1 MEFSGQYLT
10 YQEYLALGGTLNLM
24 PFNLLEFEA
33 RRQIDLK
40 TFNRLVDQEDIPQE
54 VKMCVYN
61 LINEINGYRNTT
73 TTISASGNIAGENI
87 DGYSINYI
95 TPNQISDIVKS
106 MQEEIEDTIR
116 TYLLNV
122 IYHDEHLMY
131 VGVDQWL
138 QIQV

>member
-10 YQEYLALGGTLNLM
+10 YQEYTALGGTLNLM

-33 RRQIDLK
+33 RRQIDLR
-40 TFNRLVDQEDIPQE
+40 TFNRLVGQQDIPQE
-54 VKMCVYN
+54 VKVCVYN

-73 TTISASGNIAGENI
+73 TTISSSGNIAGENI
-87 DGYSINYI
+87 DGYSISYV

-106 MQEEIEDTIR
+106 KQDDITDIVR

-122 IYHDEHLMY
+122 IYNEEHLMY
-131 VGVDQWL
+131 VGADE
-138 QIQV
+138 